1 MCNFKDGT
9 RAARRR
15 ESERRAFVAHKLLL
29 LQPQQVAVVR
39 LGSLCSSSHTAKN
52 FAFIFDIQAQV
63 RLFLPCGS
71 PCVRSTSDCAVL
83 LRSRR
88 TKDGGIIREMSLS
101 MRVLSVV
108 PRYAV
113 TVGSLKTRRGGTVI
127 GKTREERGNCNLS
140 PKHSTLVEEEQ
151 QAREGKRGHI

>member
-1 MCNFKDGT
+1 MCLFGV

-15 ESERRAFVAHKLLL
+15 DSERRAFVAHKLLL

-101 MRVLSVV
+101 MRVLSVS
-108 PRYAV
+108 PPLRGHRGFPFKGERRYGRDALSNTSCECV
-113 TVGSLKTRRGGTVI
+113 VAKANEADCSANAEVQ
-127 GKTREERGNCNLS
+127 TREERGKCN
-140 PKHSTLVEEEQ
+140 
-151 QAREGKRGHI
+151 